1 MWVNCHKCNGYGFL
15 IDNKKNEIPCFLC
28 NHNNLTYV
36 YLVGQIW
43 VEDDYEPIEK
53 PEEPN

>member
-15 IDNKKNEIPCFLC
+15 IDNKKNEIPCILC